1 MIMISREVANKW
13 KLQKKQKLTLYLI
26 LCKNIVVKNI
36 VMNMAMAK
44 MKMVRM
50 VVMHKKVSAISS

>member
-1 MIMISREVANKW
+1 MEAA
-13 KLQKKQKLTLYLI
+13 KKQKFTLYLI

-36 VMNMAMAK
+36 VMNMAVAK